1 MNLKNYWEYE
11 ILLYLAIFDIESDW
25 IQNSLAL
32 SPEISILNLNF
43 NSVFVKKE
51 MEEFLDLK
59 SNHTLSTI

>member
-25 IQNSLAL
+25 IQNPLAL